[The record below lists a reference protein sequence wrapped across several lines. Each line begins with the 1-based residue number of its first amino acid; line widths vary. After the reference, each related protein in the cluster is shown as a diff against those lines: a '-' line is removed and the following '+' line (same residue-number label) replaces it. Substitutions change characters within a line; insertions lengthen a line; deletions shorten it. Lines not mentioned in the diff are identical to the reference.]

1 VSGVLHIL
9 VAQGVPLSP
18 PLNVRLITLLV
29 VEAVLLIL
37 VVLLYIRWVQF
48 KREPLDKWWAKRK
61 AEGLSA
67 KTLVEIEASENE
79 RREYEAS
86 VAQAAAASRA
96 DEVRPQS

>member
-9 VAQGVPLSP
+9 VAQGVPLAP

-29 VEAVLLIL
+29 VEAVLLVL

-67 KTLVEIEASENE
+67 KTLVEMEASEIE

-86 VAQAAAASRA
+86 VAPPAAAGSA
-96 DEVRPQS
+96 DEVRPEA